1 MSNAPHRPPVPG
13 WGQSPVK
20 KVLVGTVLVIFLIA
34 CGCLYLFLA
43 QVFAKVGVSESSTPP
58 RFQLGDTLDQGEWLE
73 LQQRQLLRTGLIKL
87 DQRAEMIWEDLGT
100 LQGEIDAYQ
109 KQFHELK
116 VSEET
121 KQLIEDEW
129 VVRYFAGRTGEQL
142 PREKVARYLRERL
155 NELMFTAREALGEK
169 TPPRKKAAYDISPE
183 TVQELELIEFEV
195 SRAKE
200 DYTRHRYLLDALAAR
215 VGDPRA
221 SVPSNLD
228 QASQILLQ
236 RIIEQEFRGRPLDN
250 SSQAGDR
257 HDESSVKP
265 PVERDSV
272 GVDPASLQ
280 RDFRRSRAREGDDV
294 SGTSL
299 GRDTVRDRGEPPRS
313 RGDK

>member
-1 MSNAPHRPPVPG
+1 
-13 WGQSPVK
+13 
-20 KVLVGTVLVIFLIA
+20 
-34 CGCLYLFLA
+34 
-43 QVFAKVGVSESSTPP
+43 
-58 RFQLGDTLDQGEWLE
+58 
-73 LQQRQLLRTGLIKL
+73 
-87 DQRAEMIWEDLGT
+87 
-100 LQGEIDAYQ
+100 
-109 KQFHELK
+109 
-116 VSEET
+116 
-121 KQLIEDEW
+121 
-129 VVRYFAGRTGEQL
+129 
-142 PREKVARYLRERL
+142 
-155 NELMFTAREALGEK
+155 
-169 TPPRKKAAYDISPE
+169 
-183 TVQELELIEFEV
+183 
-195 SRAKE
+195 
-200 DYTRHRYLLDALAAR
+200 HRYLLDALAAR